1 MAARAGADRFR
12 CSADVLH
19 ALVVRTVCVSVVRA
33 LFAVRVYVPLFGKDR
48 DINLAA
54 NGSGPGAANAAQK
67 LTSVIAGMAV
77 GAGSVDDAE
86 VVRAGGV

>member
-1 MAARAGADRFR
+1 
-12 CSADVLH
+12 
-19 ALVVRTVCVSVVRA
+19 VSVVRA

-54 NGSGPGAANAAQK
+54 NGSGPGAANAAPK